1 MQLCQ
6 VHVFFSPHLGICEF
20 KFGYMTG
27 RVRLLDSNVVTDDFL
42 GDEVASHNDED
53 DIFIDMDM

>member
-1 MQLCQ
+1 
-6 VHVFFSPHLGICEF
+6 
-20 KFGYMTG
+20 MTG

-53 DIFIDMDM
+53 DIFIDMDMWRVQLM